1 MLKTRVIVAVILV
14 AILTALLFFL
24 PPVCLAAAVSVI
36 ACVGAFEL
44 MRAVGGNEN
53 VRMYVWPMLTGAAI
67 PLGVFFGVGELTV
80 KIALTALMA
89 ALFAEAVFAYGG
101 KKQVAFSSVF
111 AGFFGGLLVPMCLS
125 ALVSMMAKAHGNLI
139 IVMAF
144 VITAVSD
151 SGAYFI
157 GRAFGRHKGVLQ
169 ASPNKS
175 LEGFCGSIIGGVLG
189 IMIFGLIVR
198 CAAGL
203 EVSFGRLLLY
213 VVPGNIM
220 TQLGDLA
227 FSVIKR
233 QCGIKDYGKLMPG
246 HGGMLDRFDSMIFTG
261 PVVLMLFNAFPAF

>member
-1 MLKTRVIVAVILV
+1 MLKTRVIVAVILI

-24 PPVCLAAAVSVI
+24 PPVCLAAAVAAI

-53 VRMYVWPMLTGAAI
+53 VRLYVWPMLTAAAV
-67 PLGVFFGVGELTV
+67 PRGVFFGVGELTV
-80 KIALTALMA
+80 KICLMFLMA
-89 ALFAEAVFAYGG
+89 ALFAEAVFSYGG
-101 KKQVAFSSVF
+101 ARQVAVSSVF

-125 ALVSMMAKAHGNLI
+125 ALVSMMAKEHGSLI

-157 GRAFGRHKGVLQ
+157 GRAFGRHKGVLK

-175 LEGFCGSIIGGVLG
+175 LEGFVGSIIGGVAG
-189 IMIFGLIVR
+189 ILIFGAVVR
-198 CAAGL
+198 SAAGL
-203 EVSFGRLLLY
+203 PVDFGRLLLY
-213 VVPGNIM
+213 VVPGNVM

-227 FSVIKR
+227 FSVVKR
-233 QCGIKDYGKLMPG
+233 QSGIKDYGDLMPG